1 MITSLTSIFK
11 SKLKLESVLLQIW
24 KLEKNLKIGFNAKKN
39 AYTMNFWEGIKEE
52 FLKFSASEC
61 ESFIYLLKFWKKKTS
76 RIWGRGGRIHTLTS
90 TPFARLVV
98 KSEGGGGV
106 GYSWVN
112 YYLTAL
118 YITSLSRTLPEP
130 VASRRAL
137 YGYPCPEI
145 PKHDSRG
152 IYRNS
157 DGMLYV
163 K

>member
-1 MITSLTSIFK
+1 
-11 SKLKLESVLLQIW
+11 
-24 KLEKNLKIGFNAKKN
+24 
-39 AYTMNFWEGIKEE
+39 MNFWEGIKEE

-61 ESFIYLLKFWKKKTS
+61 ETFIYLLKFWKKKTS
-76 RIWGRGGRIHTLTS
+76 RIWGRGGHIHTLTS

-106 GYSWVN
+106 GYSSVN

-130 VASRRAL
+130 VATRRAL
-137 YGYPCPEI
+137 YGYPCPED
-145 PKHDSRG
+145 PANVSRG

-157 DGMLYV
+157 DGCSIPLF
-163 K
+163 